1 MRLRKAG
8 AAMSIVSWIAIG
20 GLVGVVVERLDRG
33 HFPGGRRG
41 AAATGIAGAL
51 LGGGVFAVLDG
62 RSVTALDP
70 VTIVSALV
78 GAVLVLAAMH
88 EADRTEPR
96 PH

>member
-1 MRLRKAG
+1 
-8 AAMSIVSWIAIG
+8 MSIVSWIAVG
-20 GLVGVVVERLDRG
+20 GLVGLVVERLERG

-41 AAATGIAGAL
+41 AGATGLAGAL

-62 RSVTALDP
+62 RSVSVFDP
-70 VTIVSALV
+70 VTVVSAIV

-96 PH
+96 PN